1 MQREIVDFVSALHL
15 TDKQFG
21 VAEDLEG
28 RMLLTYRILQSRQQ
42 SGVFRVIIRPK
53 PQVLTQF
60 GKHLALAVTHYNAI
74 SSRPGIAAG
83 ATINVRDHGGLS
95 RRAIFFKKR
104 ALLQW

>member
-1 MQREIVDFVSALHL
+1 
-15 TDKQFG
+15 
-21 VAEDLEG
+21 
-28 RMLLTYRILQSRQQ
+28 MLLTYRILQSRQQ
-42 SGVFRVIIRPK
+42 SGVFRVIIRLK

-104 ALLQW
+104 ALLQWPSSRRMASRSGKPAAKIFSWAAAMS